1 MSHETQYLPGT
12 IRDRIQD
19 LMKSRKVTQAELAA
33 RIECSEATLS
43 RFISGKTDKLGDE
56 NIIRIARA
64 FEVSTDFL
72 LGVVDEPDRKNYDVG
87 ELGLSVEAARNL
99 YTHKVD
105 PHVVSYLLENPEFAN
120 TTNLIANYLNDE
132 LAKGFAAQNQLYS
145 NAIAMLQ
152 GVPDAVTAIKGLQT
166 TPYQADQA
174 MIQKSFMTA
183 VQGVK
188 KEYGNDL
195 RASRQL
201 TSEAMVGIMKQLEKN
216 GNKLNSSLTV
226 DQLANAVVQY
236 VENITGFELPQSKQL
251 FMEMA
256 GTVTNHEQDADD
268 Q

>member
-105 PHVVSYLLENPEFAN
+105 PQVVSYLLENPEFAN

-152 GVPDAVTAIKGLQT
+152 GVPDAAEAIKGLQT
-166 TPYQADQA
+166 PPYQADQA

-201 TSEAMVGIMKQLEKN
+201 TSEAMVGIMTELKKN
-216 GNKLNSSLTV
+216 GNKLNRSLTAEQLGDAVAQSVAHLPGV
-226 DQLANAVVQY
+226 DTEQ
-236 VENITGFELPQSKQL
+236 IKQL
-251 FMEMA
+251 FLAMT
-256 GTVTNHEQDADD
+256 GTVMNHEQDAND